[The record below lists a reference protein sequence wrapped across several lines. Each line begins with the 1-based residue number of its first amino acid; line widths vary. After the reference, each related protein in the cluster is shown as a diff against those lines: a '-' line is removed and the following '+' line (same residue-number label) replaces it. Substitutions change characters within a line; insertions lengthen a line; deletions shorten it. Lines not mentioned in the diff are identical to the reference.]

1 MVFQYLDNAH
11 INKGTTMRM
20 KTLTID
26 TPADSPLWDIRQALI
41 DMGDN
46 LDTDYVQGTIARNK
60 EIDSVEDAIDC
71 LLDLI
76 EEPVSVIDFC
86 QVSYM
91 NEPIEVTSVEP
102 TTKVVVKINGIEM
115 VMERDDY
122 IQLVDD
128 MSK

>member
-91 NEPIEVTSVEP
+91 NEPIDVISVEP

-115 VMERDDY
+115 TMERDDY